1 MKKLVILPV
10 LILIFLVACK
20 RQKTEPS
27 TGIVKVNHRI
37 QVFTDYQRNF
47 PEAELRDVYKYCF
60 QDKFGAAHII
70 TDSQSCANY
79 IKEEID
85 KCDTSVWRYDRL
97 YEPLEIYGNYVRVN
111 ILAIKQGK
119 ITTGQLVSA
128 LLRSGTPPD
137 SASLAEWPQEW
148 NKIEKDL
155 HNMTIPFANFKQ
167 DSTYIAELFNN
178 GMYVFHHSKRFNQ
191 VYHYSYRLI
200 RRDIFEKELLPYL
213 K

>member
-1 MKKLVILPV
+1 MKKSALL
-10 LILIFLVACK
+10 LALTLAFFAACQQ
-20 RQKTEPS
+20 QKPEP
-27 TGIVKVNHRI
+27 TVGTVKTNHRI
-37 QVFTDYQRNF
+37 QVFTDYQQRF

-60 QDKFGAAHII
+60 QDKFGPAHII
-70 TDSQSCANY
+70 TDSLACANY
-79 IKEEID
+79 IEEEIG
-85 KCDTSVWRYDRL
+85 KWDTSGWRYDQL

-137 SASLAEWPQEW
+137 SASLAEWPEEW
-148 NKIEKDL
+148 NKILGDL
-155 HNMTIPFANFKQ
+155 NNMTIPFANFKQ
-167 DSTYIAELFNN
+167 DSAYIAELFKN
-178 GMYVFHHSKRFNQ
+178 GEYVFHHSKRFNQ
-191 VYHYSYRLI
+191 VYHYNYRLI